1 MLNDEKYKSFSAK
14 EFLLYMLLLNR
25 LNISKKNRRYF
36 CDKKGF
42 FVYYSY
48 AQIKK
53 DVRCSHPTVTTLL
66 NNLEKAGLIHKEYQ
80 ANGLPLKIYV
90 NDIREGNVKA
100 ITPKYNPKPE
110 SKQKE
115 TSFDID
121 RAVEQSKLNKY
132 NFGEMKNPRARHKKR
147 SDI

>member
-1 MLNDEKYKSFSAK
+1 MG
-14 EFLLYMLLLNR
+14 NR
-25 LNISKKNRRYF
+25 HF

-90 NDIREGNVKA
+90 NDIREGNVKPT
-100 ITPKYNPKPE
+100 IPKYNPKPE
-110 SKQKE
+110 PKQKE

-121 RAVEQSKLNKY
+121 RALEQSKLNKY
-132 NFGEMKNPRARHKKR
+132 NFGEMKNPRARQKKKE
-147 SDI
+147 